1 MKTLN
6 FTEKEFYN
14 FISHLSDS
22 EKRLLKDTIKHGWWG
37 DVDFEFRVNSNTI
50 TSHCYGYITNEA
62 KLGGNFSGREVSSL
76 FRRLY
81 KKICP
86 YKGDQKKCKWG
97 LGDIISHY
105 SNWWGDGSGD
115 VLFIREDAVD
125 FFEKWAKTE
134 EEPNQE
140 PETKE
145 EVEITE
151 NDIKCIGDNIF
162 HIVYSVLIKNK
173 GNSKYTTFNHKE
185 HTFIKRSW
193 DEKSLFILSDT
204 RVYPLDAVEKYL
216 SKDGRTVQDVFEL
229 WTRKA
234 IEQYDK
240 QTKRWGVSPF
250 PQYLFSGID
259 CENEGKK
266 RVGSLIEYPDGKCVI
281 VEFDNNGE
289 ELSWDVIPESVE
301 LRIIKE

>member
-6 FTEKEFYN
+6 LTEKEFYN
-14 FISHLSDS
+14 FISLLSDS
-22 EKRLLKDTIKHGWWG
+22 EKRLLKDTIKYGSWG
-37 DVDFEFRVNSNTI
+37 DVDFEFRVNSHTI
-50 TSHCYGYITNEA
+50 TSHCYGYITNDA
-62 KLGGNFSGREVSSL
+62 KLGGNFSGREVSCL

-105 SNWWGDGSGD
+105 SNWWANGSGD

-140 PETKE
+140 PETK
-145 EVEITE
+145 
-151 NDIKCIGDNIF
+151 F
-162 HIVYSVLIKNK
+162 
-173 GNSKYTTFNHKE
+173 
-185 HTFIKRSW
+185 
-193 DEKSLFILSDT
+193 
-204 RVYPLDAVEKYL
+204 
-216 SKDGRTVQDVFEL
+216 
-229 WTRKA
+229 
-234 IEQYDK
+234 
-240 QTKRWGVSPF
+240 
-250 PQYLFSGID
+250 LFSGID

-266 RVGSLIEYPDGKCVI
+266 RFGSLIEYPNGECVI

-301 LRIIKE
+301 LQIIKE